1 MTNRT
6 NWTNKTKRI
15 IPPHGGYRKLRS
27 YQIATLIYDL
37 TVEFCKKYMSYQ
49 ANKTNTRTYDQ
60 MVQAARSGR
69 QNIAEG
75 SQTSGTSKKTE
86 LKLINVARASLEEL
100 LLDYEDFLRQRGLPL
115 WGKENIRTRK
125 VRALA
130 YKSDKSYTTYK
141 TYMTEPEEAANMLIC
156 LTHQACYLL
165 DRQIAALEKEFL
177 EKGGFSERLY
187 QKRTEARQ
195 KNNY

>member
-1 MTNRT
+1 
-6 NWTNKTKRI
+6 
-15 IPPHGGYRKLRS
+15 
-27 YQIATLIYDL
+27 
-37 TVEFCKKYMSYQ
+37 MSYQ
-49 ANKTNTRTYDQ
+49 ANKINTRTYDQ

-86 LKLINVARASLEEL
+86 LKLVNVARASLEEL
-100 LLDYEDFLRQRGLPL
+100 LLDYEDFLRQRKLPL
-115 WGKENIRTRK
+115 WNKDDARARE

-156 LTHQACYLL
+156 LIHQACYLL
-165 DRQIAALEKEFL
+165 DRQITALEKEFL
-177 EKGGFSERLY
+177 ENGGFSENLY
-187 QKRTEARQ
+187 RKRTEAR
-195 KNNY
+195 KKKYVK